1 MFSLQNIPFYI
12 FSESYGGKMAAAI
25 SLELTEVHEKSWV
38 FTGFQVRMW
47 NDHKDCAVEVNL
59 SALHQ
64 QLVTWRKSWLC
75 FFRLC
80 YSGRSTREGQ
90 VQLCWCSAR
99 RLLDFPSRSVSHW
112 VHIHT
117 VTLPLTVWGGVC
129 PHSPNPNWLLSRCRL
144 CHDLGSVPLH
154 HGKEQTTCWVS
165 HCVVGDA
172 NRNLCCKSLLDEAG
186 LADVSRAADAVR
198 KAVEQQEFD
207 KATALWSVTETVVEQ
222 VRFSDLKMAIFI
234 KWNNSQFNHIWNLE
248 KFRWT
253 VRFKSA
259 S

>member
-38 FTGFQVRMW
+38 FTGFQVRMRNVHEGW
-47 NDHKDCAVEVNL
+47 LVEVNL

-64 QLVTWRKSWLC
+64 QLVRWRKSWLC

-80 YSGRSTREGQ
+80 YPGRSTREGQ

-117 VTLPLTVWGGVC
+117 VSLPLTEWGGVC
-129 PHSPNPNWLLSRCRL
+129 PHSPNPHWLFPVE
-144 CHDLGSVPLH
+144 DSVLTWAPYLY
-154 HGKEQTTCWVS
+154 T
-165 HCVVGDA
+165 
-172 NRNLCCKSLLDEAG
+172 
-186 LADVSRAADAVR
+186 
-198 KAVEQQEFD
+198 
-207 KATALWSVTETVVEQ
+207 
-222 VRFSDLKMAIFI
+222 
-234 KWNNSQFNHIWNLE
+234 
-248 KFRWT
+248 T
-253 VRFKSA
+253 VRSKQPVGYHTVWWLMLTVTCAAVAAGWGRPGRRQPCSRRGEESRGA
-259 S
+259 AGVWQGHCAVVCDRDGGGAGQCGC